1 MVPGDRAVGN
11 GGGWGSRDTQPG
23 DARQPGEGSSESS
36 ASSFAPVGRPDISGY
51 RIEGVLGRGATGTVY
66 SAVQL
71 AVDRPVAIKI
81 LHANLVGTGRAAR
94 RLQREARTAARLA
107 HPGIISAIDMGEQD
121 GRWWYAME
129 LVEGISLAERLAERG
144 SLTEREAL
152 RLFCPLCDALQHLY
166 EGGVV
171 HRDIKPANILIN
183 ERGRARLVDLG
194 LAFSEDDP
202 SMTRS
207 GGTLGT
213 PHYMSPEQARDPTTA
228 DQRSDIWSLGATL
241 YHALCSR
248 PPFAGDSVGEILSGV
263 LYHRVTEPRRL
274 APHLSKGISMVLR
287 KCLAREPLQRY
298 NTPAELLADLER
310 LRERRAPAVRPA
322 NLDPVAEQDSPWR
335 RPMTLTASAIVLAL
349 LAVWRPWQA
358 STTPDLGPTVVAVRP
373 WPAFTRLENAWNVG
387 KLRPG
392 EALAEL
398 VLLEEA
404 PGGWHASK
412 GDLEQLVL
420 ADLEQRLERLEQSGE
435 QQVSA
440 WLDGHEYEQ
449 ARSYLDDSVAVAL
462 SASTGCTTIRDL
474 PAGHLRRG
482 FTQWMER
489 QTVSLDS
496 EHGMALTLARSAL
509 RNHLRAVVVPA
520 FDEALDENRWESA
533 LALLESGTLL
543 LDSSG
548 ADTRGFSEIDRH
560 LLLEG
565 VRPDLEA
572 RRSSARNRYLRLDGS
587 LAAFVRDEAERL
599 RLGIPTGDLPR
610 PARDLGRAFEAE
622 ALRLGIV
629 PEEIPPDWLESR
641 GRAVGSRGVLE
652 RASQDLDL
660 EAKVQLDR
668 TARAAFIED
677 GKYVQALCADRKYG
691 EARRIL
697 ERRLAEP
704 WRNGVHGE
712 MDLLRVECALLN
724 SLIERTRE
732 KLQARRGSTFDPTF
746 GRISYPGTVIATTA
760 DVLKRGFEVRAPN
773 LSPFRV
779 HLVRSAS
786 IPRSDHL
793 LEAPDLLDLAELRT
807 QALGGSADDQLLRS
821 LFLFHEGDLA
831 GARTSLPV
839 GVLEYPDVLAHLAER
854 IRASAPP
861 VDLEGKDRQMVAL
874 RTSFGLGT
882 DADTIL
888 QDIAKIEAE
897 FHGLLSDTESAE
909 LSRIRSEL
917 RARALVEP
925 TLQEVFEPSSLE
937 YLERQ
942 AVRLKWDFTSRET
955 GAWGVGDW
963 ILFSGGLR
971 VPTPRTTDADFWDPD
986 HALRLNLGE
995 PLDLGRPF
1003 TVRLV
1008 LHSSLPAPGQRNEM
1022 ALELAGLNLVFE
1034 DDENRPSFAAG
1045 RGAPAELLE
1054 QVRTGPVAG
1063 FSGFSGF
1070 PDSSEDPL
1078 ELTIEVH
1085 PKRGDLKVWVNGKP
1099 LRLRSLPRGPLPGS
1113 PLLSLRSRQPLDLL
1127 RVTLEAERLGG
1138 RR

>member
-1 MVPGDRAVGN
+1 MVPGERAVGA

-23 DARQPGEGSSESS
+23 DGRLPGGDASGASSS
-36 ASSFAPVGRPDISGY
+36 ASAASGRPEIPGY
-51 RIEGVLGRGATGTVY
+51 RIEGILGRGATGIVY

-81 LHANLVGTGRAAR
+81 LHADLVGIGRAAR

-183 ERGRARLVDLG
+183 EHGRAQLVDLG

-248 PPFAGDSVGEILSGV
+248 PPFEGDSVGEILSGV

-287 KCLAREPLQRY
+287 KCLAREPLKRY
-298 NTPAELLADLER
+298 RTPAELLADLER

-322 NLDPVAEQDSPWR
+322 NLDPVAEEDSPWR
-335 RPMTLTASAIVLAL
+335 LPLILTASAVVVACLAI
-349 LAVWRPWQA
+349 WRPWQ
-358 STTPDLGPTVVAVRP
+358 SGTSPDPGPAVTAVRP

-392 EALAEL
+392 EALVEL
-398 VLLEEA
+398 ALLAEA
-404 PGGWHASK
+404 PSGWHASK

-420 ADLEQRLERLEQSGE
+420 AELEQRLERLKQSGQ
-435 QQVSA
+435 QQVGA
-440 WLDGHEYEQ
+440 WLLGHEYEQ
-449 ARSYLDDSVAVAL
+449 ARSYLDESVAVAL
-462 SASTGCTTIRDL
+462 SVSTGCATIRDL

-482 FTQWMER
+482 FTQWTE
-489 QTVSLDS
+489 SLSVRLDT
-496 EHGMALTLARSAL
+496 EHGMALTAARSAL
-509 RNHLRAVVVPA
+509 RNHLSAVVVPA
-520 FDEALDENRWESA
+520 FDVALAANRWGSALDL
-533 LALLESGTLL
+533 LAGGTLL
-543 LDSSG
+543 LDSAG
-548 ADTRGFSEIDRH
+548 ADTRGFSETDRRQ
-560 LLLEG
+560 LLEG

-572 RRSSARNRYLRLDGS
+572 RRSSAHHHYLRLDGR
-587 LAAFVRDEAERL
+587 LAAFAREEAERL

-610 PARDLGRAFEAE
+610 PAMDLERAFDAE

-629 PEEIPPDWLESR
+629 PEEIPQDWREAR
-641 GRAVGSRGVLE
+641 GRSVGSRGVLE

-660 EAKVQLDR
+660 EARVQLDR

-677 GKYVQALCADRKYG
+677 DKYVRALCADRNYG

-712 MDLLRVECALLN
+712 MDLLRVECVLLE

-732 KLQARRGSTFDPTF
+732 KLQARRNSTFDPTF
-746 GRISYPGTVIATTA
+746 GRISYPGTVIVTTA

-779 HLVRSAS
+779 HLIRNAS
-786 IPRSDHL
+786 IPRSDRL
-793 LEAPDLLDLAELRT
+793 LEAADLLDLAELRT
-807 QALGGSADDQLLRS
+807 QAMGGSADDQLLRS
-821 LFLFHEGDLA
+821 LFLFHEGDLS
-831 GARTSLPV
+831 GARMSLPA
-839 GVLEYPDVLAHLAER
+839 GVVEYPGVLAHVAEC
-854 IRASAPP
+854 IRASAPQ
-861 VDLEGKDRQMVAL
+861 VELEGKDRQMRAL
-874 RTSFGLGT
+874 RTSYGLGT

-897 FHGLLSDTESAE
+897 FPGLLSDTEKAE
-909 LSRIRSEL
+909 LSQIRAAL
-917 RARALVEP
+917 GVRALVEP

-942 AVRLKWDFTSRET
+942 AVRLAWDFTSREK
-955 GAWGVGDW
+955 GVWGVGDW

-971 VPTPRTTDADFWDPD
+971 VPMPRTTDADFWDPD
-986 HALRLNLGE
+986 HALRLDLGE
-995 PLDLGRPF
+995 PLDLDRPF
-1003 TVRLV
+1003 TLRLV
-1008 LHSSLPAPGQRNEM
+1008 LHSAHSAPGHRNEL

-1034 DDENRPSFAAG
+1034 DDENRPAFAAG
-1045 RGAPAELLE
+1045 RGDPALLLE
-1054 QVRTGPVAG
+1054 RVRRGTVAG

-1070 PDSSEDPL
+1070 PDSREDPL

-1085 PKRGDLKVWVNGKP
+1085 PKRGDLKVWVNDKP
-1099 LRLRSLPRGPLPGS
+1099 LRLRSLPRGPLPTN
-1113 PLLSLRSRQPLDLL
+1113 PFLSLRSRQPLDLL
-1127 RVTLEAERLGG
+1127 RVSLEAERLRG